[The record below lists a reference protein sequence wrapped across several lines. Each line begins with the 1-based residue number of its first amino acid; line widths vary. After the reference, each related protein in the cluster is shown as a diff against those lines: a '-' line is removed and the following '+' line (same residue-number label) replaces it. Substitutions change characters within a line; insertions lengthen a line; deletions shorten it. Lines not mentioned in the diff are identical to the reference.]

1 MVMVGDLHKSVLL
14 EESIEYL
21 SIKGDGIYVD
31 ATFGRGGH
39 SQEILSHLS
48 ASGSLHIIDKD
59 PEAITVAKL
68 LQEKDGRLKVF
79 HGSYAQIKRMCDEHG
94 ILGKVNGVVADLGV
108 SSPQLDEAD
117 RGFSF
122 TKDGPLDMRMDTS
135 SGVTAKQWLAEAK
148 EEEIA
153 NTIYEYGEERFSRRI
168 ARNIVSIRQEKE
180 ISTTLQLAEIVS
192 NSIPRKEKHKHPA
205 TRTFQAIRIKIN
217 NELKELE
224 DFLRAAFDV
233 LEIGGRLTIISFHS
247 LEDKIVKRFF
257 AKLAKGDE
265 YPKDVPIPSSMI
277 QPEAKKIGKAVRA
290 SSEEINEN
298 IRSRS
303 AIMRTV
309 EKLREVK

>member
-21 SIKGDGIYVD
+21 SVRKDGIYVD

-48 ASGSLHIIDKD
+48 PSGSLYVIDKD
-59 PEAITVAKL
+59 PEAILVAKS
-68 LQEKDGRLKVF
+68 LQEKDNRLKVF
-79 HGSYAQIKRMCDEHG
+79 HGSYSQIKDMCDEFG
-94 ILGKVNGVVADLGV
+94 ILGKVNGIVADLGV

-122 TKDGPLDMRMDTS
+122 TKDGPLDMRMNTA
-135 SGVTAKQWLAEAK
+135 GGITAKQWLAEAK
-148 EEEIA
+148 EEDIA

-168 ARNIVSIRQEKE
+168 ARNIVSIRQEQE

-224 DFLRAAFDV
+224 DFLISAFDV
-233 LEIGGRLTIISFHS
+233 LEIGGRLTVISFHS

-257 AKLAKGDE
+257 ARLVKGDY
-265 YPKDVPIPSSMI
+265 YPKDIPIPQSMI

-290 SSEEINEN
+290 SAEEIDNN
-298 IRSRS
+298 VRARS
-303 AIMRTV
+303 AIMRTI
-309 EKLREVK
+309 EKLGDRK